1 MNNIRII
8 VNGEGINLIQYLV
21 NHNIY
26 YYDLVREKDKYIITT
41 SIDNYKKLNRR
52 FQCYIIRYY
61 GKNFIINCFVN
72 NKYMIMSLIIGLF
85 ILYLLTSTIFKININ
100 TNDENIKNLLTESL
114 KDNGIYIYKRKK
126 SFNELLNIKE
136 KILSDNKDYLE
147 WIEIKEKGCTYNVDV
162 TPRIKKEEDTLN
174 NEPSNIIAKKD
185 GKILYI
191 VSENGV
197 KVKDIND
204 YVKKGEV
211 LISGNIIKGEDIIYK
226 TNSKGKIYAEVWSS
240 VHITMPFNYTEY
252 IYTGRKV
259 NHYYLDIFNYKFTI
273 MGKYDNPNVIKSKK
287 VVLDKPYLPFK
298 LYKEEK
304 KIYEY
309 KEYILTLEE
318 AYKKALKK
326 SEEIIN
332 RNLKDDEYIIYKN
345 VLKKEVFRSKIML
358 EVFFKTY
365 ENIGINKRIEEKEEN
380 NGV

>member
-8 VNGEGINLIQYLV
+8 VNGGGINLIQYLV

-174 NEPSNIIAKKD
+174 NEPSDIIAKKD

>member
-8 VNGEGINLIQYLV
+8 VNGGGINLIQYLV

-41 SIDNYKKLNRR
+41 SIDNYEKLNRR

-72 NKYMIMSLIIGLF
+72 NKYMIVSLIIGLF

-309 KEYILTLEE
+309 KEYVLTLEE

>member
-8 VNGEGINLIQYLV
+8 VNGGGINLIQYLV

>member
-174 NEPSNIIAKKD
+174 NEPSDIIAKKD

-309 KEYILTLEE
+309 KEYVLTLEE

>member
-8 VNGEGINLIQYLV
+8 VNGGGINLIQYLV

-162 TPRIKKEEDTLN
+162 TPRIKKEEDILN
-174 NEPSNIIAKKD
+174 NEPSDIIAKKD

-345 VLKKEVFRSKIML
+345 VLKKEVFRSKIIL

>member
-174 NEPSNIIAKKD
+174 NEPSDIIAKKD